1 MIRQARD
8 RKPDDPF
15 ARALRR
21 SHGEPEAEG
30 TRAAA
35 AFALVA
41 EKVHQPHRQLTRIME
56 TAEEI
61 SKVTAE
67 STKSSPTGENM
78 ASQQDRDARQ
88 DQGSRTEAARFS
100 VLDRSRTREGHTDA
114 EALRDTVRLARELEG
129 LGYHRFWVS
138 EHHGVPGVAGSAPT
152 VLAAAVA
159 AATRTIRVGTGG
171 VMLPNHQPLVVAEQF
186 GVLESLFPGRIDMG
200 LGRSVGFTDGVRK
213 ALGRDKGVA
222 EDFAGQLEELL
233 GWFRGTSPTGV
244 HARPSEGL
252 TVPPFVLAMGEGA
265 TIAARAGLPMV
276 IGDLRNREKM
286 RRGIDH
292 YRARFRPSPW
302 APEPYVVVSGTI
314 AVAATPQEAR
324 RLLVPEAWSMAYSR
338 THGTFP
344 PLPPAERVE
353 ALTMSAKE
361 RGLYESGLAGH
372 LAGTEEQVAHELAT
386 LLKETGAQEVLVT
399 TSTYD
404 REALLDSYRRLARI
418 ITGVPLA

>member
-1 MIRQARD
+1 M
-8 RKPDDPF
+8 
-15 ARALRR
+15 
-21 SHGEPEAEG
+21 
-30 TRAAA
+30 T
-35 AFALVA
+35 
-41 EKVHQPHRQLTRIME
+41 
-56 TAEEI
+56 
-61 SKVTAE
+61 
-67 STKSSPTGENM
+67 SPLATV
-78 ASQQDRDARQ
+78 RL
-88 DQGSRTEAARFS
+88 S
-100 VLDRSRTREGHTDA
+100 VLDRSRTREGHSNA
-114 EALRDTVRLARELEG
+114 EALRDTVRFAQQAEA

-171 VMLPNHQPLVVAEQF
+171 VMLPNHRPLVVAEQF

-213 ALGRDKGVA
+213 ALGRDKDDA
-222 EDFAGQLEELL
+222 DDFAAQLDELL

-244 HARPSEGL
+244 HARPAEGL

-265 TIAARAGLPMV
+265 AIAAHAGLPMV

-292 YRARFRPSPW
+292 YRTHFRPSPW
-302 APEPYVVVSGTI
+302 AAEPYVVVSGTV
-314 AVAATPQEAR
+314 AVAATPELAH
-324 RLLVPEAWSMAYSR
+324 RLLIPEAWSMAHSR

-353 ALTMSAKE
+353 ALPLAARE
-361 RGLYESGLAGH
+361 RGFYESGLTGH
-372 LAGTEEQVAHELAT
+372 IAGTEDQVAHELET
-386 LLKETGAQEVLVT
+386 VLKETGAQELLVT

-404 REALLDSYRRLARI
+404 RDALLDSYRRLAAI
-418 ITGVPLA
+418 ASD